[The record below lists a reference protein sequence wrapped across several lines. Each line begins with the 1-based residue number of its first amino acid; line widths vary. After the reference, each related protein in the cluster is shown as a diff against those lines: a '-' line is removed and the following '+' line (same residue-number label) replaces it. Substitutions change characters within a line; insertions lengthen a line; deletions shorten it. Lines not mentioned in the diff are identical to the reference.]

1 MRSTNPAATCEPTPS
16 TWRDGMGPP
25 VTRSEEARE
34 AHRVEDL
41 EPLSANTKIV
51 VYNL

>member
-34 AHRVEDL
+34 AHRVEDP